1 MRTLTR
7 SCLALA
13 SCLASVAVLVAAC
26 KQAEPTAGAAATA
39 TSATSLG
46 TGALPRPRQDGNEIV
61 YAIGDRAEAAA
72 YAMTV
77 KHVKECTVE
86 HYFKPRK
93 GNIKL
98 GVEVLIE
105 GTADKQIPVNPFY
118 AKLTDSEGYSYTS
131 TFAGCE
137 PALKSV
143 RVGRSEQ
150 AKGWITFE
158 LPKKASGLKLLYSP
172 FVIGSGK
179 QDLRFALGR

>member
-1 MRTLTR
+1 
-7 SCLALA
+7 
-13 SCLASVAVLVAAC
+13 V
-26 KQAEPTAGAAATA
+26 G
-39 TSATSLG
+39 TS
-46 TGALPRPRQDGNEIV
+46 ALPRPRQD
-61 YAIGDRAEAAA
+61 AIQKVHAVGEKAEAAE

-98 GVEVLIE
+98 GVEVVLE
-105 GTADKQIPVNPFY
+105 GTADKRIPVNPFY

-143 RVGRSEQ
+143 RVGKSEQ

-158 LPKKASGLKLLYSP
+158 LPKKASGLKLVYSP

-179 QDLRFALGR
+179 QDLRFGLGR